1 MRIRTLVDLIH
12 EDWVTHG
19 RDYTRPGFKAIAVY
33 RFGVWRM
40 SIYPKLFR
48 APFSVIYRMLYRRAR
63 NVYGIEIPY
72 TAKVGRRVRI
82 DHQHGIVIHG
92 NSEIGDECVLRQ
104 SVTLGNR
111 YLDRPFDAPKLGC
124 GVNVGAGAVI
134 LGSVVVGDYASIGA
148 NAVVLVDVPR
158 KGLAVGV
165 PAKIVN
171 IS

>member
-92 NSEIGDECVLRQ
+92 NSEIGDEY
-104 SVTLGNR
+104 S
-111 YLDRPFDAPKLGC
+111 DRVSPW
-124 GVNVGAGAVI
+124 VI
-134 LGSVVVGDYASIGA
+134 DIWIGPLMPL
-148 NAVVLVDVPR
+148 NWAVV
-158 KGLAVGV
+158 
-165 PAKIVN
+165 
-171 IS
+171 

>member
-1 MRIRTLVDLIH
+1 M
-12 EDWVTHG
+12 
-19 RDYTRPGFKAIAVY
+19 
-33 RFGVWRM
+33 
-40 SIYPKLFR
+40 
-48 APFSVIYRMLYRRAR
+48 
-63 NVYGIEIPY
+63 
-72 TAKVGRRVRI
+72 
-82 DHQHGIVIHG
+82 
-92 NSEIGDECVLRQ
+92 
-104 SVTLGNR
+104 GNR